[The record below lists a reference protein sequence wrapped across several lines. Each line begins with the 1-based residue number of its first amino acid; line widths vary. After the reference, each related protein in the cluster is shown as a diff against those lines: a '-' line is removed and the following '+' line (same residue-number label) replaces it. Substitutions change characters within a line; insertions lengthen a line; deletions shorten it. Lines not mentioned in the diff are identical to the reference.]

1 MTAPVLKIA
10 LPTGKIP
17 VRGGFDLAA
26 AARFLT
32 GFAPA
37 GRPEADGEPGALRVA
52 FPVDGAWT
60 PMGAVLRQRAP
71 DTVAVEV
78 HGPAEHAEAVVAQ
91 VTRMC
96 SLDVDGTAFPET
108 GARDPVVSLLQEL
121 HPGLRPVLFA
131 SPYEA
136 ACWAVLSHRIWM
148 SQAVRV
154 RRRLTE
160 RHGTEVDVGGTR
172 LTSFPAPR
180 ELAKLEHLPGL
191 PGHKLQRLRGIAE
204 AAAEG
209 VLDAAALRA
218 MPADAALKQ
227 LQLLPGVGRF
237 SAELILIRGAGHPDV
252 FPRAESR
259 LHEIMREAYHLPDAE
274 VGELTEIAEAW
285 APFRSWASF
294 LFRVEGEARMRESR

>member
-1 MTAPVLKIA
+1 MAVSKISAPS
-10 LPTGKIP
+10 GEIP
-17 VRGGFDLAA
+17 VRGPFDLAA
-26 AARFLT
+26 AAKFLT

-37 GRPEADGEPGALRVA
+37 GRPEADTEPGALRVA

-60 PMGAVLRQRAP
+60 PVGAVLRQRSP
-71 DTVAVEV
+71 GVVEVEV
-78 HGPAEHAEAVVAQ
+78 HAPEEHTEAVLAQ

-96 SLDVDGTAFPET
+96 SLDVDATGFPEA
-108 GARDPVVSLLQEL
+108 GGRDPVVSMLQGL

-148 SQAVRV
+148 SQAVRL
-154 RRRLTE
+154 RRGLTE
-160 RHGTEVDVGGTR
+160 RHGVQVDVDGAR
-172 LTSFPAPR
+172 LWSFPAPG
-180 ELAKLEHLPGL
+180 ELAKLEYLPGA
-191 PGHKLQRLRGIAE
+191 PVQKLHRLRAIAG

-209 VLDAAALRA
+209 LLDAATLRA
-218 MPADAALKQ
+218 MPADDALKQ

-252 FPRAESR
+252 FPRGESR
-259 LHEIMREAYHLPDAE
+259 LHEIMREAYHLPDAG
-274 VGELTEIAEAW
+274 VAELTEIAEAW
-285 APFRSWASF
+285 APFRSWTSF

>member
-1 MTAPVLKIA
+1 MTTISRPCGEIA
-10 LPTGKIP
+10 VYGE
-17 VRGGFDLAA
+17 FDLAA

-37 GRPEADGEPGALRVA
+37 GQPDSEPGALRVA
-52 FPVDGAWT
+52 FALDGEWT
-60 PMGAVLRQRAP
+60 PVGAVLRQRSP
-71 DTVAVEV
+71 GEVTVEV
-78 HGPAEHAEAVVAQ
+78 HGPPEHTDAVVAQ
-91 VTRMC
+91 VRRMC
-96 SLDVDGTAFPET
+96 SLDVDGAAFPEA
-108 GARDPVVSLLQEL
+108 GARDPVVSLLQGL

-148 SQAVRV
+148 TQAVRL

-160 RHGTEVDVGGTR
+160 RYGTEVEVGGSR
-172 LTSFPAPR
+172 LRCFPAPAA
-180 ELAKLEHLPGL
+180 LAKAEYQPGL
-191 PGHKLQRLRGIAE
+191 PGPKLPRLRAIAE

-209 VLDAAALRA
+209 MLDAARLRA
-218 MPADAALKQ
+218 MPAEEALKE

-252 FPRAESR
+252 FPRSETR
-259 LHEIMREAYHLPDAE
+259 LHEIMRDAYHLPDAG
-274 VGELTEIAEAW
+274 VAELAEIAEAW
-285 APFRSWASF
+285 APFRSWVAF

>member
-1 MTAPVLKIA
+1 MAVSKISA
-10 LPTGKIP
+10 LSGEIP
-17 VRGGFDLAA
+17 VRGPFDLAA
-26 AARFLT
+26 AAKFLT

-37 GRPEADGEPGALRVA
+37 GRPEADTEPGALRVA

-60 PMGAVLRQRAP
+60 PVGAVLRQRSP
-71 DTVAVEV
+71 GVVEVEV
-78 HGPAEHAEAVVAQ
+78 HAPEEHTEAVLAQ

-96 SLDVDGTAFPET
+96 SLDVDATGFPEA
-108 GARDPVVSLLQEL
+108 GDRDPVVSMLQGL

-148 SQAVRV
+148 SQAVRL
-154 RRRLTE
+154 RRGLTE
-160 RHGTEVDVGGTR
+160 RHGVQVEVGGAK
-172 LTSFPAPR
+172 LWSFPAPG
-180 ELAKLEHLPGL
+180 ELAKLEYLPGA
-191 PGHKLQRLRGIAE
+191 PGQKLHRLRAIAG
-204 AAAEG
+204 AASEG
-209 VLDAAALRA
+209 MLDAATLRA
-218 MPADAALKQ
+218 MPADEALKH

-252 FPRAESR
+252 FPRGESR
-259 LHEIMREAYHLPDAE
+259 LHEIMREAYHLPDAG
-274 VGELTEIAEAW
+274 VAELAEIAEGW

>member
-1 MTAPVLKIA
+1 MTTTEVSRRRGELE
-10 LPTGKIP
+10 
-17 VRGGFDLAA
+17 VRGEFDLAA

-37 GRPEADGEPGALRVA
+37 GQPEAEPGALRVA
-52 FPVDGAWT
+52 FPLEGDGT
-60 PMGAVLRQRAP
+60 PVGGVLRQRSP
-71 DTVAVEV
+71 GTVTVEV
-78 HGPAEHAEAVVAQ
+78 HGPPGQTEAVVAQ
-91 VTRMC
+91 VRRMC
-96 SLDVDGTAFPET
+96 SLDVDGTAFPEA
-108 GARDPVVSLLQEL
+108 GARDPVVSLLQAI

-148 SQAVRV
+148 TQAVRL

-160 RHGTEVDVGGTR
+160 RHGAEIDVGGIR
-172 LTSFPAPR
+172 LRTFPAPA
-180 ELAKLEHLPGL
+180 ELAKVEYLPGL
-191 PGHKLQRLRGIAE
+191 TGPKLPRLRGIAA

-218 MPADAALKQ
+218 MPAEEALKQ
-227 LQLLPGVGRF
+227 LQGLPGIGRF

-252 FPRAESR
+252 FPRGETR
-259 LHEIMREAYHLPDAE
+259 LHEIMRDAYHLPDAE
-274 VGELTEIAEAW
+274 PAALAEIAQAW
-285 APFRSWASF
+285 APFRSWVSF

>member
-1 MTAPVLKIA
+1 MTASTIA
-10 LPTGKIP
+10 TTSGEILIH
-17 VRGGFDLAA
+17 GGFDLAA

-37 GRPEADGEPGALRVA
+37 GRPEAGTEPGALRVA

-60 PMGAVLRQRAP
+60 PMGAVLRQRSPGVVEA
-71 DTVAVEV
+71 EV
-78 HGPAEHAEAVVAQ
+78 HGPAEHTEAALAQ
-91 VTRMC
+91 VMRMC
-96 SLDVDGTAFPET
+96 SLDVDGTEFPAA
-108 GARDPVVSLLQEL
+108 GRRDPVVSLLQDL

-148 SQAVRV
+148 TQAVRL
-154 RRRLTE
+154 RRRLTD
-160 RHGTEVDVGGTR
+160 RHGTEVDVGGVR
-172 LTSFPAPR
+172 LSSFPAPG
-180 ELAKLEHLPGL
+180 ELARLEYLPGAPAHKLE
-191 PGHKLQRLRGIAE
+191 RLRGIAQ
-204 AAAEG
+204 AAADG
-209 VLDAAALRA
+209 LLDAAALRS
-218 MPADAALKQ
+218 MPAAEALKQ
-227 LQLLPGVGRF
+227 LQQLPGVGRF

-252 FPRAESR
+252 FPRGESR
-259 LHEIMREAYHLPDAE
+259 LHEIMREAYHLPDAD